1 MTKIFLLI
9 NSLDLNRGGLTK
21 ANLQQANIFN
31 EMGYETYILT
41 FNYNGDYKRV
51 INKLRK
57 IHNISMKVKII
68 NMYDYFRNEK
78 NIVSKE
84 ITLDDL
90 INKNSIT
97 EKVLNQNAIKLY
109 ENGLYK
115 KLVKYRKDKSIKKV
129 DHFDNN
135 LSHLKSEFYTLDGYI
150 GKISYMDYN
159 LESPAQMLFYKS
171 DSNCYLRKN
180 VNPKN
185 GLATKVDLINDKKI
199 TRSFDND
206 KFLKTY
212 FVEEIIKNN
221 KKSIIISD
229 ARNTD
234 EILININNSG
244 NIKKYIRL
252 HTNHLD
258 ESGNISANTKE
269 AIENL
274 NSIDGLLVLTNQQKN
289 DIINEFGFSKKI
301 KVIPHGIKINP
312 ILDNNMQKRENVA
325 VVISRLVDIKQI
337 NHIIEAINLIKN
349 HLTNFALE
357 IYGIGKEYNYLK
369 DLVIFYGLEKIV
381 LFKGYTNN
389 PIKIYKKSL
398 FSLVTSKSEGFTLSI
413 LESMSCG
420 TPVIAYNFNY
430 GPNEIIDN
438 NENGFIVKNN
448 DIEELSKK
456 ILYLLKRKDLL
467 EYMGNKAK
475 DKISVTFS
483 KEKVTEMWH
492 ILFNES
498 NQ

>member
-252 HTNHLD
+252 H
-258 ESGNISANTKE
+258 
-269 AIENL
+269 
-274 NSIDGLLVLTNQQKN
+274 
-289 DIINEFGFSKKI
+289 
-301 KVIPHGIKINP
+301 
-312 ILDNNMQKRENVA
+312 
-325 VVISRLVDIKQI
+325 
-337 NHIIEAINLIKN
+337 
-349 HLTNFALE
+349 
-357 IYGIGKEYNYLK
+357 
-369 DLVIFYGLEKIV
+369 
-381 LFKGYTNN
+381 
-389 PIKIYKKSL
+389 
-398 FSLVTSKSEGFTLSI
+398 LSI
-413 LESMSCG
+413 
-420 TPVIAYNFNY
+420 I
-430 GPNEIIDN
+430 
-438 NENGFIVKNN
+438 
-448 DIEELSKK
+448 
-456 ILYLLKRKDLL
+456 
-467 EYMGNKAK
+467 
-475 DKISVTFS
+475 
-483 KEKVTEMWH
+483 H
-492 ILFNES
+492 I
-498 NQ
+498 